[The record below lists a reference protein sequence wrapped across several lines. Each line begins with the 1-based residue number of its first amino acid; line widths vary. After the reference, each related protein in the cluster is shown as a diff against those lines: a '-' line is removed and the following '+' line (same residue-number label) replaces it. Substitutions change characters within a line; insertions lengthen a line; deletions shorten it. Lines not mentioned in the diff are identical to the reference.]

1 VTRPPAVVRAE
12 RHVLLVWDPARQPD
26 AMEETLRL
34 LLSLARSRDSL
45 EAGEDDVYVWWG
57 KIRSPNR
64 QQPLPHLGDVLA
76 LDAALRGDA
85 AGDGDATLDDAR
97 EVHLDL
103 TDYRSLYV
111 GHVAEVAAGDPRD
124 DDEMHVPRSLYPSGV
139 SCDCWFRLFDVRRLV
154 HDDTPGVVEEL
165 KKLRNTRYHDR
176 PVSLYGGMVE
186 LPLLVTREDGARWFD
201 HATRA
206 GLTDGHLWVE
216 LDAELS
222 GVGAVAATLRDDV
235 LGEATWRALDP
246 AARLFIATA
255 EKIYRDHRS
264 DPAFDFSPVVVN
276 FAKAYEV
283 QLSQVFGRIQRRLP
297 RDAGFVNVDG
307 KTVDALAERMPGIG
321 VLARVLGESH
331 ALRAAVPRWL
341 ANHAWV
347 NGSLPAIL
355 KELGALRNP
364 AAHSEAVSRESAR
377 RLRDA
382 QLGVG
387 CLGALVELGR
397 VRVIG

>member
-1 VTRPPAVVRAE
+1 MTGPPAGAA

-34 LLSLARSRDSL
+34 LLSLARSRDTL
-45 EAGEDDVYVWWG
+45 DEGEDDVYAWWG

-76 LDAALRGDA
+76 LDAALQADA
-85 AGDGDATLDDAR
+85 VDDDGARLDDAR
-97 EVHLDL
+97 EVHLYL

-111 GHVAEVAAGDPRD
+111 GHVGEVTDADPRRD
-124 DDEMHVPRSLYPSGV
+124 DATHVPRALYAEGV

-222 GVGAVAATLRDDV
+222 GVGAVAASLRDDV

-246 AARLFIATA
+246 AARLFVATA
-255 EKIYRDHRS
+255 EKIHRDHRA
-264 DPAFDFSPVVVN
+264 DPAFDFSPIVVN

-283 QLSQVFGRIQRRLP
+283 QLSQLVGRIQRRLP
-297 RDAGFVNVDG
+297 RDAGHVNVDG
-307 KTVDALAERMPGIG
+307 RTVDAFAERMPGIG
-321 VLARVLGESH
+321 VLARVFGENHS
-331 ALRAAVPRWL
+331 LRAAVPKL
-341 ANHAWV
+341 LGNHAWV

-355 KELGALRNP
+355 KELAAMRNP
-364 AAHSEAVSRESAR
+364 AAHSEAVSRDAAR

-387 CLGALVELGR
+387 CLGALVELAR
-397 VRVIG
+397 VRPLG